1 MEKEGAFFATKK
13 KSTTVLIEVKNG
25 SAFAYFVFLVNF
37 CYTISDCILLLI
49 LFSINNFFNN
59 FIVLSNYFVNSF
71 YIPFSIFL
79 FH

>member
-25 SAFAYFVFLVNF
+25 SAFAYFVFFIHCNF

-49 LFSINNFFNN
+49 LFSINNFFDN
-59 FIVLSNYFVNSF
+59 FIVLSNFVNSD
-71 YIPFSIFL
+71 
-79 FH
+79 